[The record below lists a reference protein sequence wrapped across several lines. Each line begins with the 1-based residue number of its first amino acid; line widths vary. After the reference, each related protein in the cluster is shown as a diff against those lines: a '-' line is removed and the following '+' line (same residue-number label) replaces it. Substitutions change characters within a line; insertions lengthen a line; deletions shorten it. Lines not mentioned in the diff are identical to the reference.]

1 MGVKWVSKPLDIC
14 PKTCYNRSRGYRLVS
29 SFGTK
34 RPWVR
39 IPSPRPSKTACK
51 PLKYVVFRL
60 FLFYY
65 LLLLYR
71 KLPKISHYS
80 HKYGCQHGCHPR
92 RPKEH
97 ISPRRHNCYLCK
109 CSKIKPLFCAT
120 IQILHT
126 SNIFYQNPLTL
137 LHICNII

>member
-1 MGVKWVSKPLDIC
+1 MAAMGVKWVSKHLDIC

-60 FLFYY
+60 FLF
-65 LLLLYR
+65 L
-71 KLPKISHYS
+71 ISFIVIS
-80 HKYGCQHGCHPR
+80 QIAKNFALFAQIWVSTWVSNPAVPR
-92 RPKEH
+92 S
-97 ISPRRHNCYLCK
+97 ISPQGGIIIVYANAPKSNRYFVQLYK
-109 CSKIKPLFCAT
+109 YTFIGIFFIKTP
-120 IQILHT
+120 
-126 SNIFYQNPLTL
+126 
-137 LHICNII
+137 